1 MFGSFTN
8 ALVNSGHDHWYYLLY
23 NIKQRVQNCLFS
35 VVTSSSQYLGLLKSL
50 QWLPIK
56 SRIIFKLNLWYIGLN
71 IVYWQA
77 LVSRC
82 FITFQ
87 ELSANTEIRNYE
99 AATSRTTVKE
109 KIHSSFLFAAQGR
122 RVPEN
127 TTHWTSVGW
136 MWPIVC
142 DAGPTFNQ
150 HCFNVSCLLGACLD
164 WFAVLVTSTPSGEPT
179 VDCAR
184 WRRAGKRKQSR
195 NLFCCYH

>member
-23 NIKQRVQNCLFS
+23 NIKQRVQNCLFP

-99 AATSRTTVKE
+99 AATSRT
-109 KIHSSFLFAAQGR
+109 SQR
-122 RVPEN
+122 EN
-127 TTHWTSVGW
+127 TFIFRVCCTGASCPRKHNTLNQCWLNVAHRLRR
-136 MWPIVC
+136 WPNIQPTLFQCVVF
-142 DAGPTFNQ
+142 AGNL
-150 HCFNVSCLLGACLD
+150 SR
-164 WFAVLVTSTPSGEPT
+164 LVRCPSDPYSIWRA
-179 VDCAR
+179 DCR
-184 WRRAGKRKQSR
+184 
-195 NLFCCYH
+195 LC